1 MGRIEPSSK
10 WLVPQIEVLWIDA
23 DPPETRLYHLK
34 RVKMDDED
42 YLNLKIKESLSVN
55 IKQGKQRD
63 IELLTDILLILFRRR
78 TQDLTIYDLLPILY
92 SKYNNLSKDT
102 LSNNLEYLSRMF
114 DNEPFVKIT
123 HEVTGK
129 KGKTRNIYKLNMFYI
144 MDFSKIRNTD
154 RTQIQIDRKRIF
166 EKVLIPTDF
175 SKHAR
180 KVIGCVGK
188 IPGVKEIV
196 LLSVISRSV
205 ITRVWD
211 PAAELKE
218 VEKKLTEEKKIIDA
232 PGIDVKIRAFS
243 VLEGEVARVIQKV
256 AEEEK
261 VSLVAMGAR
270 GKSRIE
276 SLFLGSVFGGVLRF
290 GDTHLLVMLYKVL
303 ENGNL
308 EKHCARIFDKVLFP
322 MDISQP
328 AEVALSFF
336 KNIQGIGE
344 LILLNVVSTG
354 ETEEEI
360 DANVAEA
367 TQKINDIV
375 GELAKGGMKVTPRVI
390 FGHPVEEIRSLAEK
404 EDVSLIAICSQGAV
418 AIKKGRIRSTA
429 YDVANSATR
438 PVLIL
443 RRSKV
448 VLY

>member
-1 MGRIEPSSK
+1 M
-10 WLVPQIEVLWIDA
+10 
-23 DPPETRLYHLK
+23 
-34 RVKMDDED
+34 VKMDDED
-42 YLNLKIKESLSVN
+42 YLNLKMKESFSMN

-78 TQDLTIYDLLPILY
+78 TQDLAIYDLLPILHT
-92 SKYNNLSKDT
+92 KYNNLSKDT
-102 LSNNLEYLSRMF
+102 LSNNLEYLSRML

-144 MDFSKIRNTD
+144 IDFYKIRNTD
-154 RTQIQIDRKRIF
+154 CAQIRINWRRMF

-180 KVIGCVGK
+180 KVIECVGE

-211 PAAELKE
+211 PAAELNE
-218 VEKKLTEEKKIIDA
+218 VEKKLTEEKKIIAA
-232 PGIDVKIRAFS
+232 PGIDVKIRAVS
-243 VLEGEVARVIQKV
+243 VLEGEVAKVIQKV

-261 VSLVAMGAR
+261 VSLVAMGTR

-276 SLFLGSVFGGVLRF
+276 TVFLGSVFRGVLRF

-308 EKHCARIFDKVLFP
+308 EKHCTRILAKVLFP
-322 MDISQP
+322 TDFSQP

-354 ETEEEI
+354 ETDEEI
-360 DANVAEA
+360 DANVAAA
-367 TQKINDIV
+367 TQKVNEIAR
-375 GELAKGGMKVTPRVI
+375 ELSKGGLKVTPKVI
-390 FGHPVEEIRSLAEK
+390 VGHPVEEIRSLAEK

-418 AIKKGRIRSTA
+418 AIKKGRIRSAA

-443 RRSKV
+443 RDRR
-448 VLY
+448 